1 MRISEVLVRRKNKL
15 NLKSGSGAEKDTQVL
30 LYSMLKNIEA
40 LGYSLSADVMRLL
53 LEYSEEELKEL
64 YFELLPVLKW
74 LKGADVEYKPMYKG
88 FPEEVAQKNEVEL
101 FFNAIVHY
109 VTDGH
114 WMPASEKKER
124 LPLYETTAE
133 TELGLGTEE
142 DIREIA
148 KNLLGSKTSL
158 SEQDKDDLKAIIAEQ
173 GIENCLPDQIPMK
186 EILALFSQFLLKE
199 FWNRTPDELAVLL
212 QPYFQ
217 TATDVLRLIAAL
229 SDSDISLAESPRIC
243 RLSRRERRM
252 IMDLLAGIRN
262 PLEDMFRY
270 REEWIRAGERIHPG
284 EYQNEKYAAIRECFR
299 KIRNNE
305 RPLFFGGQVEQ
316 LLLSGDTLAA
326 AKLLMSRPG
335 EFVRRLDVLLRRT
348 KEEEKQEEILDLFE
362 QVGDKV
368 SVPVLLQAMTHFDYR
383 DDNEIRVFFPKG
395 MLAKAMGIRNDLKS
409 LNPLSM
415 LRVRTAGVCRDLL
428 RKQFRERPP
437 MGKVF
442 ISEDIKNYP
451 VPFSQRSAS
460 SGAKLLLRGSQVP
473 IDGDIRTIR
482 AFVHWTNLDDSKD
495 DSSRMDID
503 LSAAFYDRD
512 WQYVTH
518 ISYTQLR
525 DGRIEAYHS
534 GDIVNGGPAS
544 GEGVAEFLDV
554 DIDKV
559 AEVAPYVVFQVYN
572 YTEQSFK
579 TMPNVRFGW
588 MYREKPE
595 SGEIFEP
602 RTVKN
607 LFHLSA
613 DSTVVIPAILDCLKR
628 KLIWCDIIKPGRNEY
643 FGNNLESNFHG
654 VTAIG
659 YAMTHLRKP
668 MLDDLIRLN
677 AQARGEI
684 TNDRDEADIIFDTN
698 TDLPVRIFEN
708 QREDGTVFEDIEE
721 RKDVPIITPFD
732 LDYFMG
738 QML

>member
-1 MRISEVLVRRKNKL
+1 MKISEVLLRRKNKL
-15 NLKSGSGAEKDTQVL
+15 NLKPGSGAEKDTQVL
-30 LYSMLKNIEA
+30 LYCMLKNFES
-40 LGYSLSADVMRLL
+40 LGYSLSADVLRIL
-53 LEYSEEELKEL
+53 LEYREEELKEL

-88 FPEEVAQKNEVEL
+88 FPEEMAEKSEVEL
-101 FFNAIVHY
+101 FINAIIHY
-109 VTDGH
+109 LTDGH
-114 WMPASEKKER
+114 WMPASEEKER

-173 GIENCLPDQIPMK
+173 GPESCLPEQIFMK
-186 EILALFSQFLLKE
+186 ENLALFSMFLLKE
-199 FWNRTPDELAVLL
+199 YRNRTPGELAVLL

-229 SDSDISLAESPRIC
+229 SDGDISLAKSPRIR

-284 EYQNEKYAAIRECFR
+284 EYQNEKYALVRECFR

-305 RPLFFGGQVEQ
+305 KPLFFGGKVEQ

-326 AKLLMSRPG
+326 AKLLADRPG

-348 KEEEKQEEILDLFE
+348 KEEEKHEEILRLFA

-395 MLAKAMGIRNDLKS
+395 MLAKAMGIYNDLPA
-409 LNPLSM
+409 LAPDSM
-415 LRVRTAGVCRDLL
+415 LNVRTAGVCRELL
-428 RKQFRERPP
+428 RKQFSEKPP
-437 MGKVF
+437 MGKVYV
-442 ISEDIKNYP
+442 SKDMKNYP
-451 VPFSQRSAS
+451 IPFSQRSAS
-460 SGAKLLLRGSQVP
+460 AGSKLLLRGSEIP
-473 IDGDIRTIR
+473 IDDNATTIR
-482 AFVHWTNLDDSKD
+482 AFIHWTNLDDSNDD
-495 DSSRMDID
+495 DSRVDID
-503 LSAAFYDRD
+503 LSAVFYDEY
-512 WQYVTH
+512 WNYVTH

-525 DGRIEAYHS
+525 DERIAAYHS
-534 GDIVNGGPAS
+534 GDRVNGGPAS
-544 GEGVAEFLDV
+544 GQGVAEFLDL

-559 AEVAPYVVFQVYN
+559 AEVAPYVVFQVYAF
-572 YTEQSFK
+572 TEQTFRTLS
-579 TMPNVRFGW
+579 NVRFGW
-588 MYREKPE
+588 MYREKPR

-602 RTVKN
+602 RTVEN

-613 DSTVVIPAILDCLKR
+613 DSTAAIPAIFDCRKR
-628 KLIWCDIIKPGRNEY
+628 KLIWCDIIKTGRNRY
-643 FGNNLESNFHG
+643 FGNNLESNIHG

-659 YAMTHLRKP
+659 YAMTHVRKP

-684 TNDRDEADIIFDTN
+684 TDNRDEADIIFDTD
-698 TDLPVRIFEN
+698 TSLPVRIFEN
-708 QREDGTVFEDIEE
+708 QREDGTIFEDIEE